1 MVKVRPRCRF
11 RMAEK
16 LGRQK
21 FSPSKKGTF
30 AIKTYNRLA
39 IMPLQPAKNSTRWR
53 DCKSIVSLN
62 GKSANGNSKRKHSI
76 KSVEC
81 LSTAFATFSSLGYSG
96 QVVLNRGEGDL
107 DIRNY
112 GIKIL
117 VKFRDRD
124 MLQPLKASVQSGG
137 EKSVS
142 TALYILALVLFL
154 F

>member
-1 MVKVRPRCRF
+1 MQT
-11 RMAEK
+11 
-16 LGRQK
+16 L
-21 FSPSKKGTF
+21 
-30 AIKTYNRLA
+30 
-39 IMPLQPAKNSTRWR
+39 
-53 DCKSIVSLN
+53 D
-62 GKSANGNSKRKHSI
+62 

-142 TALYILALVLFL
+142 TALYILALVLFFL
-154 F
+154 FLAEKSSKSCFNTSKPSQ